1 MRASALRR
9 RDVQRREDDPPGVGV
24 DPGQEARVG
33 PFARSPDQGIDPNV
47 EHLAGRQ
54 LDRARQT
61 ADEGAIGGAQF
72 ALAGESEAIADRQ
85 RGDRLMD
92 RRRCAETTGKAD
104 VDFAQTERQVAQREV
119 RRPLDGRRQGVAP
132 DDSGGERRR
141 ERVAVAVGRAERQRL
156 PRARL
161 MAT

>member
-61 ADEGAIGGAQF
+61 TDETAV
-72 ALAGESEAIADRQ
+72 AG
-85 RGDRLMD
+85 
-92 RRRCAETTGKAD
+92 
-104 VDFAQTERQVAQREV
+104 AQREL

-156 PRARL
+156 PRSRL